1 MQPDP
6 SFALRMT
13 LGLIWLACES
23 VEGASRYY
31 QLAMQSTP
39 PAASVAPPIATKQL
53 HRRAIALMFCALT
66 LLICLDASGKFL
78 GERGV
83 PVAATVWSRYTGHL
97 LVAMLMFVPRL
108 GWSVM
113 KPLRPSLQWLRGA
126 LMLLVT
132 VFYFGGLKYLPL
144 AEATAMFF
152 LTPILATLL
161 AVWWLREYPSRLT
174 IIAIALGFLGVLIV
188 ARPGNGLVTLGVVL
202 VICAAICNASY
213 QTLTRVASVSSTHA
227 ESAGTQLIYSG
238 LVGAVIMTLAL
249 PLWWSWAWWAA
260 ADTATHW
267 VFLGTGVFGALGHW
281 LLIRAFSLVPAM
293 VLTPWMYL
301 QLGLSVLLGW
311 LVFGAIP
318 DGLTLAGIAVIAIAP
333 QLTRIGQRH
342 GAVRVSDP

>member
-1 MQPDP
+1 
-6 SFALRMT
+6 
-13 LGLIWLACES
+13 
-23 VEGASRYY
+23 
-31 QLAMQSTP
+31 MQSTP
-39 PAASVAPPIATKQL
+39 PAASVASQTATKQL
-53 HRRAIALMFCALT
+53 NRRAIALMFCALT

-97 LVAMLMFVPRL
+97 LVAVLIFVPRL

-113 KPLRPSLQWLRGA
+113 APSRPSLQWVRGA

-132 VFYFGGLKYLPL
+132 VFYFSGLKYLPL

-152 LTPILATLL
+152 LTPILATIL

-174 IIAIALGFLGVLIV
+174 IAAIALGFLGVLIV
-188 ARPGNGLVTLGVVL
+188 ARPGSGLVSVGVLL

-238 LVGAVIMTLAL
+238 LVGAVIMTGSL
-249 PLWWSWAWWAA
+249 PLWWSWGWWAV
-260 ADTATHW
+260 ADATTRW
-267 VFLGTGVFGALGHW
+267 VFLCTGVFGALGHL
-281 LLIRAFSLVPAM
+281 LLIRAFSLVAAM

-301 QLGLSVLLGW
+301 QLALSVLLGW
-311 LVFGAIP
+311 LVFGAFP
-318 DGLTLAGIAVIAIAP
+318 DALTLTGIAVIALAP
-333 QLTRIGQRH
+333 QLTRIGQRTQT
-342 GAVRVSDP
+342 V